1 MENNRTFRL
10 PKTSESDAAGK
21 LTRMPGT
28 VEMEATKPTKA
39 SGVPRLA
46 AKGFKTGFLDNV
58 ELSMA
63 NKPITQ
69 SIKKNRSLPFF
80 SHDFIVRSTST
91 MSIQGVFFVFVRFQE
106 QSTNVIDGEPQIT
119 INLRSIF
126 PASNSDENS
135 MTNVIETNQLTRA
148 FNSLTAV
155 DKLNIT
161 VESGEIFGLLGPNG
175 AGKTTTISML
185 CTILKPTAGT
195 AKVNGFDIVKEA
207 TQVRKS
213 IGIVFQDPSVDDRLT
228 GRENLYMH
236 ANLYGVPA
244 SEQKSRIEHV
254 LKLVE
259 LQDRADDLLRTYS
272 GGMRRRLE
280 LARGL
285 IHYPKV
291 LFLDE
296 PTLGLDPQT
305 RDHVWRYIRELKESH
320 DITVVLTTHYMDEA
334 DRLSDRIAIMDYG
347 KIIALDTPTKLK
359 ETLEGDVVI
368 VKTNNPTAL
377 AALATEKMGLQ
388 KTHLVNG
395 TVEITVRN
403 GESTLPRIVETAT
416 QNKIYIE
423 SISLRAPNLEDVFL
437 HYTGRMIRADSSR
450 EPHGIAAIKR
460 RTVR

>member
-1 MENNRTFRL
+1 
-10 PKTSESDAAGK
+10 
-21 LTRMPGT
+21 MPN
-28 VEMEATKPTKA
+28 A
-39 SGVPRLA
+39 
-46 AKGFKTGFLDNV
+46 
-58 ELSMA
+58 
-63 NKPITQ
+63 
-69 SIKKNRSLPFF
+69 
-80 SHDFIVRSTST
+80 
-91 MSIQGVFFVFVRFQE
+91 
-106 QSTNVIDGEPQIT
+106 
-119 INLRSIF
+119 
-126 PASNSDENS
+126 
-135 MTNVIETNQLTRA
+135 IETNQLTKA

-155 DKLNIT
+155 DKLDIT

-175 AGKTTTISML
+175 AGKTTTINML
-185 CTILKPTAGT
+185 CTILKPTSGT

-213 IGIVFQDPSVDDRLT
+213 IGIVFQEPSVDDRLT

-254 LKLVE
+254 LELVE
-259 LQDRADDLLRTYS
+259 LQDRANDLLRTYS

-305 RDHVWRYIRELKESH
+305 RDHVWRYIRELKETH

-334 DRLSDRIAIMDYG
+334 DRLCDRIAIMDYG

-368 VKTNNPTAL
+368 VKTNNPNAL
-377 AALATEKMGLQ
+377 SSLATEKMGLQ
-388 KTHLVNG
+388 KTRLVNG

-403 GESTLPRIVETAT
+403 GESILPRIVETAT
-416 QNKIYIE
+416 QNKIHIE
-423 SISLRAPNLEDVFL
+423 SISLREPNLEDVFL
-437 HYTGRMIRADSSR
+437 HYTGRMIRADSGR
-450 EPHGIAAIKR
+450 ELHGIAAIQR
-460 RTVR
+460 RKIK